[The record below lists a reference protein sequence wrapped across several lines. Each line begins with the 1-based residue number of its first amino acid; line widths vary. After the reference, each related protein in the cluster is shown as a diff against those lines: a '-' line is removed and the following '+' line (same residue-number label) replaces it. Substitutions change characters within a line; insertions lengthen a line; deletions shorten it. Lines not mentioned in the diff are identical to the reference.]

1 MSELIPYEV
10 LKQLIKRCPCV
21 RGASKEIIDFIKK
34 EKATTK
40 RERYLKE
47 RYLYSG
53 MHLNGLEKG
62 KLIGYQG
69 WEKGVEVIW
78 AIDKNGNVKKE
89 IITYKELSKQIDL
102 FINGSKKIDNI
113 TEQLSLF

>member
-1 MSELIPYEV
+1 MPYEV
-10 LKQLIKRCPCV
+10 IKQLIKRCPCV

-34 EKATTK
+34 EKGTTK

-53 MHLNGLEKG
+53 MHLHEGKKG
-62 KLIGYQG
+62 KLVGYQG

-78 AIDKNGNVKKE
+78 VIDNKGNVNKE
-89 IITYKELSKQIDL
+89 MITYKELANQIDV
-102 FINGSKKIDNI
+102 FINGNKKVDNT